1 MEQMRLILQILAGF
15 IFLFK
20 AYRLL
25 KDDYPENQIVK
36 ASLLGLAISF
46 VWQYLISFLGLHLH
60 VFGHFMA
67 VTVVVFVFSIRLDW
81 RFWSVME
88 ALAWPG
94 LISLAVA
101 YAGLIEGVVYLV
113 FVLGG
118 FFWRNYRNFRW
129 YPSGRVGFFFLI
141 NLIFIAIFQIGL
153 DFWQRWLIELSVWSL
168 VLVSGISGV
177 VLLSGR
183 EQRVK

>member
-1 MEQMRLILQILAGF
+1 MEQVRLILQVLAGF
-15 IFLFK
+15 IFLFQ

-25 KDDYPENQIVK
+25 KDDYPEVQIVK
-36 ASLLGLAISF
+36 ASLLGLAISLF
-46 VWQYLISFLGLHLH
+46 WQYLVNFLGLHLY
-60 VFGHFMA
+60 VFGYLIAA
-67 VTVVVFVFSIRLDW
+67 VTAIFIFTKSFDW

-88 ALAWPG
+88 VLTWPG
-94 LISLAVA
+94 LVSLAVA
-101 YAGLIEGVVYLV
+101 YVGLIEGVVYLV

-141 NLIFIAIFQIGL
+141 NLILIAIFQIGL

-168 VLVSGISGV
+168 VLVSGISGI

-183 EQRVK
+183 EQGVK

>member
-1 MEQMRLILQILAGF
+1 MRLILQILAGF
-15 IFLFK
+15 IFLFQ

-25 KDDYPENQIVK
+25 KDDYPEIQIVK
-36 ASLLGLAISF
+36 VSLLSLVISLA
-46 VWQYLISFLGLHLH
+46 WQYLISLFGVRLH
-60 VFGHFMA
+60 VFGHLIA
-67 VTVVVFVFSIRLDW
+67 VVTAVFIFTNRLEW

-88 ALAWPG
+88 ALTWPG

-101 YAGLIEGVVYLV
+101 YAGLIEGVVYLI

-129 YPSGRVGFFFLI
+129 YPSGKVGFFFLI

-168 VLVSGISGV
+168 VLVSGISGI